1 MKVYDRSGNEHNLT
15 EYDGSF
21 SYFGIIKLINIEDV
35 DEFSINGTVNGY
47 GIGMGLID
55 SEAYLSFYIGWVC
68 MQFKV
73 TNGGQGYFTR
83 YKYGNSAWSDWLR
96 IS

>member
-1 MKVYDRSGNEHNLT
+1 MKVYDKTGKEHNIT

-21 SYFGIIKLINIEDV
+21 SYFGIKKLTTMDDV
-35 DEFSINGTVNGY
+35 NATSIDGTANSY
-47 GIGMGLID
+47 GLGMGLID
-55 SEAYLSFYIGWVC
+55 EEAYLAFYIGWIC

-83 YKYGNSAWSDWLR
+83 YKYGNSVWSDWLKL
-96 IS
+96 

>member
-1 MKVYDRSGNEHNLT
+1 MRVYDKTGKEQNIT

-21 SYFGIIKLINIEDV
+21 SYFGIKKLITMDDV
-35 DEFSINGTVNGY
+35 NAASIDGTANSY
-47 GIGMGLID
+47 GLGMGLID
-55 SEAYLSFYIGWVC
+55 EEACLAFYIGWIC

-83 YKYGNSAWSDWLR
+83 YKYGNSGWSDWLR
-96 IS
+96 L